1 MPEYIN
7 FVNEI
12 QLALFNGTTIKNKHV
27 FKKELIIKTS
37 SQNNSFD
44 KKYRVFAR
52 PLKSEEH
59 FDLNDF
65 GKINYSRKADEMN
78 FLIFLIEDISLSE
91 DVFSKAA
98 DFYVDEVSYLF
109 KWAIL
114 TVTAILIFLVTFSIL
129 NIIKFL
135 VIHPVELLTAH
146 IQK

>member
-1 MPEYIN
+1 MTVKCFYFFENYRS
-7 FVNEI
+7 
-12 QLALFNGTTIKNKHV
+12 LARTLKNYPCV
-27 FKKELIIKTS
+27 GELPKNLVS
-37 SQNNSFD
+37 
-44 KKYRVFAR
+44 
-52 PLKSEEH
+52 
-59 FDLNDF
+59 
-65 GKINYSRKADEMN
+65 EMN